1 MASITQTIPNYT
13 SGLSEQPDHFK
24 NPGQVSEALNV
35 VPDITTGLV
44 KRPGS
49 QFIQTLLSNE
59 YVTWFHYYRDQTEQ
73 YLGQI
78 KKTTNPNDASYDP
91 EVKMW
96 DIKTGQTI
104 PVSKDVSALAE
115 INSYLRHSG
124 DEDLQFLTINDY
136 TYITNRNVTVEMDTT
151 SVSKTTER
159 PHTYAAFIDLKKT
172 ANARQYSLNIN
183 SPTNSTPTSVTIA
196 TRVKNKDTYPSH
208 LTYNIAGGQW
218 NPAPYSAAP
227 ATVTNPYT
235 QGRPFHTRIWKD
247 FSGDGS
253 GTWEYSDRNDGSCP
267 DIGTQV
273 HNSEETNIKVFNSS
287 NQDITSSRGGRKNL
301 VWRWTVKGV
310 SGQSAEKANSAN
322 VVGYD
327 YVCNYE
333 YEVELLHGGE
343 GWQAGDYISFRQGEG
358 GGGGRGNDTY
368 SHVTYFL
375 EIEAIAT
382 EKVLATL
389 SSAGDGV
396 IRPTPIGFD
405 QDTAVTSGAILG
417 DMETAIGNLLGS
429 NETNIQQIGNGLYLN
444 STTKFN
450 ISTTETDL
458 MNILTDEVNDVGKL
472 PTQCKHG
479 YIVKIA
485 NSDAEED
492 DYYMR
497 FKGHNDADGPG
508 VWQECAEPGIA
519 DQFKKSTMPLQLVRD
534 EFGTF
539 EIKQVAWPKRDVG
552 DENTNPEPSF
562 IGQKLN
568 KVLFW
573 RNRICFLS
581 STNVIASQP
590 GDDNIT
596 LPSFWGKTALVVSP
610 EDVIDLSASSDNPA
624 FLFDGMETVQGLL
637 LFSENQQFLLTAEAE
652 VLTPETAKLT
662 ALSTYNYNTSNP
674 PISLGVTVGFLDNA
688 GSHSRFFEMT
698 NLQRGLEPEIIEQS
712 VVASK
717 LLPKNIDLVTN
728 SRENT
733 YVLFTVK
740 DTNTVYGYR
749 YFNSGEKRLQ
759 SAWFKWTLYKNIK
772 YHCIIDDTY
781 YAVLSN
787 NNLIK
792 FDLKSEV
799 NTAFIDTYPIHLDNY
814 SYIESS
820 RFSYNEDDN
829 LTTIDV
835 SGLGLEPN
843 DSVALI
849 NPSAG
854 DDIGRYE
861 VITVTNS
868 SATITG
874 DWRPI
879 KSDDKYC
886 VGYNFDMQIKLPTI
900 YAVGGTENKAS
911 DINASLVIHRLK
923 FALGA
928 AGVYETTLERIGKK
942 AYTELV
948 ETSLQDGYLTNTTP
962 WVEQKIHTVPAYE
975 RNKNLTVYL
984 KSTHPS
990 PATLH
995 SMSWEG
1001 DYSNKFYQRA

>member
-49 QFIQTLLSNE
+49 QFIKTLLSEEN
-59 YVTWFHYYRDQTEQ
+59 VTWFHYYRDQTEQ

-78 KKTTNPNDASYDP
+78 KKTANPNDNSYNP
-91 EVKMW
+91 IVKMW
-96 DIKTGQTI
+96 DIKTGESRT
-104 PVSKDVSALAE
+104 VSKDSNALSE

-136 TYITNRNVTVEMDTT
+136 TYITNRNVMVAMDHP
-151 SVSKTTER
+151 SVSATTER
-159 PHTYAAFIDLKKT
+159 PHAYAAFIDLKKT
-172 ANARQYSLNIN
+172 ANSRQYSLNLN
-183 SPTNSTPTSVTIA
+183 SPTNTTTTTLTTA
-196 TRVKNKDTYPSH
+196 TRIKNKHPYPTH
-208 LTYNIAGGQW
+208 TWYNQAGGAPSPGASAPGTVA
-218 NPAPYSAAP
+218 NPTTGGIA
-227 ATVTNPYT
+227 V
-235 QGRPFHTRIWKD
+235 HTRHFRENW
-247 FSGDGS
+247 
-253 GTWEYSDRNDGSCP
+253 TYADRNDGSCP
-267 DIGTQV
+267 DIGTAI
-273 HNSEETNIKVFNSS
+273 HNSEETNIKIFNAS
-287 NQDITSSRGGRKNL
+287 NTDITSNRGGRKNL
-301 VWRWTVKGV
+301 IWRWTVKGV
-310 SGQSAEKANSAN
+310 SGRHPDDGDTD
-322 VVGYD
+322 VHGHD
-327 YVCNYE
+327 YVCTYE
-333 YEVELLHGGE
+333 YDMELLHGGE
-343 GWQAGDYISFRQGEG
+343 GWQVGDYISFRQSDFG
-358 GGGGRGNDTY
+358 GSGWGTADKTD
-368 SHVTYFL
+368 VTYFM
-375 EIEAIAT
+375 EIESVST
-382 EKVLATL
+382 EKVLATV
-389 SSAGDGV
+389 SSAGDGL
-396 IRPTPIGFD
+396 IRPVPVGFD
-405 QDTAVTSGAILG
+405 QDTSVTTGSILG
-417 DMETAIGNLLGS
+417 GLEVAIGNILGS
-429 NETNIQQIGNGLYLN
+429 SATNVQQIGNGLYLN

-450 ISTTETDL
+450 VSTTETDL
-458 MNILTDEVNDVGKL
+458 MNILTSEVNDVGKL

-485 NSDAEED
+485 NSDADED

-497 FKGHNDADGPG
+497 FQGHNDADGPG
-508 VWQECAEPGIA
+508 TWQECAEPGIA

-534 EFGTF
+534 EFGGF
-539 EIKQVAWPKRDVG
+539 EIKQVDWPKRDVG
-552 DENTNPEPSF
+552 DATTNPAPSF
-562 IGQKLN
+562 VGQKLN

-573 RNRICFLS
+573 RNRICLLS

-674 PISLGVTVGFLDNA
+674 PIALGVTVGFLDNA

-698 NLQRGLEPEIIEQS
+698 NLQRGLVPEIIEQS
-712 VVASK
+712 VVAPK
-717 LLPKNIDLVTN
+717 LLPKNINLVTN

-733 YVLFTVK
+733 YVLFAVR

-749 YFNSGEKRLQ
+749 YFDSGEKRLQ

-799 NTAFIDTYPIHLDNY
+799 NTASINTYPIHLDNY
-814 SYIESS
+814 SLIGSD
-820 RFSYNEDDN
+820 RFIYNVDDN
-829 LTTIDV
+829 LTTLDV

-843 DSVALI
+843 DSIALI
-849 NPSAG
+849 NPSSG
-854 DDIGRYE
+854 DDLGRYKE
-861 VITVTNS
+861 VTISNS

-879 KSDDKYC
+879 NSDDKYC

-900 YAVGGTENKAS
+900 YATGGAENKAS

-923 FALGA
+923 LALGA
-928 AGVYETTLERIGKK
+928 AGVYETTLERVGKS

-948 ETSLQDGYLTNTTP
+948 ETSLQDGYIANTSP